1 MIPTSLPRII
11 PGEAFFLQTAF
22 DRWRARSPF
31 YDESHEAVA
40 QSVRRFV
47 EREIAPHIDR
57 WEADGELPR
66 ELHVKAAAAGILGLG
81 YPEEW
86 GGHAQGFDIFHNFTQ
101 SEELARPGAGGLT
114 ASLMTHGIGLPPI
127 LAMGSDE
134 LKRRVAPA
142 VLAGEKIISLCIT
155 EPSGGSDVAALK
167 TRAEKR
173 GNHWVVNGSKMFI
186 TSGMRADW
194 LTVAVRT
201 GGPGMGGISLF
212 LIEAD
217 RPGVSRTRLDKM
229 GWRCSDTAA
238 IHFDDVELPPE
249 NMIGPENAGFLGIMR
264 NFNSERLGMAM
275 GCCAMARVCLEEAVL
290 WAQQR
295 ETFGKPLVK
304 HQSIRIKLADMARQ
318 IDATQAW
325 TDQLAWQH
333 REGRGQPADYA
344 MLKVQATRMLEAV
357 ARDAAQVLGGASYI
371 TGSKVERIYR
381 EVRVNAIGG
390 GSEEIMLDLAGRQL
404 FGG

>member
-1 MIPTSLPRII
+1 MD
-11 PGEAFFLQTAF
+11 F
-22 DRWRARSPF
+22 DQWRARSP
-31 YDESHEAVA
+31 YYSETHEALA

-47 EREIAPHIDR
+47 EREIAPFIDQ
-57 WEADGELPR
+57 WEIDGELPR
-66 ELHVKAAAAGILGLG
+66 ALQKKAAEAGILGLR
-81 YPEEW
+81 YPEAY
-86 GGHAQGFDIFHNFTQ
+86 GGHSEGFDIFHGMTQ
-101 SEELARPGAGGLT
+101 TEELSAVGAGGLG

-127 LAMGSDE
+127 LAMGSE
-134 LKRRVAPA
+134 EMKQRVAVP
-142 VLAGEKIISLCIT
+142 VLAGEKIIALGIT
-155 EPSGGSDVAALK
+155 EPSGGSDVANLR

-173 GNHWVVNGSKMFI
+173 GDRYIVNGSKMFI

-194 LTVAVRT
+194 LTCAVRT
-201 GGPGMGGISLF
+201 GGAGAGGVSLL
-212 LIEAD
+212 LIDMNAS
-217 RPGVSRTRLDKM
+217 GVSRTRLDKM

-238 IHFDDVELPPE
+238 IHFTDVEVPADNL
-249 NMIGPENAGFLGIMR
+249 IGPENGGFIGIMR

-275 GCCAMARVCLEEAVL
+275 GCCAFARVCLKEAVE

-295 ETFGKPLVK
+295 ETFGKALVK

-318 IDATQAW
+318 IGATQAW
-325 TDQLAWQH
+325 VDLCAWQMQEK
-333 REGRGQPADYA
+333 RDQPADFA

-371 TGSKVERIYR
+371 TGSKIERIYR

-404 FGG
+404 FGGK

>member
-1 MIPTSLPRII
+1 MMD
-11 PGEAFFLQTAF
+11 F
-22 DRWRARSPF
+22 DSWRARSPY
-31 YDESHEAVA
+31 YDETHEALA

-47 EREIAPHIDR
+47 AQEIAPHIDR
-57 WEADGELPR
+57 WEAEGELPR
-66 ELHVKAAAAGILGLG
+66 ELHRKAAEAGILGLR
-81 YPEEW
+81 YPEAY
-86 GGHAQGFDIFHNFTQ
+86 GGHSEGFDIFHGLTQ
-101 SEELARPGAGGLT
+101 TEELSAVGAGGLT

-134 LKRRVAPA
+134 MKRRVAVP
-142 VLAGEKIISLCIT
+142 VLAGEKIIALGIT
-155 EPSGGSDVAALK
+155 EPSGGSDVANLRTK
-167 TRAEKR
+167 AER
-173 GNHWVVNGSKMFI
+173 VGNHYVVNGSKMFI

-194 LTVAVRT
+194 LTCAVRT
-201 GGPGMGGISLF
+201 GGPGAGGVSLL
-212 LIEAD
+212 LIDMET
-217 RPGVSRTRLDKM
+217 PGVSCTRLDKM

-238 IHFDDVELPPE
+238 IHFEDVKVPAE
-249 NMIGPENAGFLGIMR
+249 NLIGPENGGFIGIMR

-275 GCCAMARVCLEEAVL
+275 GCCAYARVCLKEAVE

-318 IDATQAW
+318 INTTQAW
-325 TDQLAWQH
+325 VDLCAWQVQ
-333 REGRGQPADYA
+333 EGRDQPADFA

-357 ARDAAQVLGGASYI
+357 ARDSAQVLGGASYI

-404 FGG
+404 FGGRG